1 MPFIFLSMIKNKVF
15 ISITIVLLLFLSLFI
30 FRNQLPT
37 SIYTGTDIRAIKKK
51 GVLKLVTAYNPTGF
65 FLYKDQKMG
74 FEYDFIKKFAESL
87 GVKLQ
92 VIIVNDPEQMRQKLL
107 TGEADIMAYNIPV
120 MNLPM
125 NYVEFSHPYVQ
136 TELVLVQRTVNK
148 KSPDYIGSVNNLAGR
163 TISVTE
169 QSPYLQTLSDI
180 RFDLNNNLNINMI
193 GNSKSPEDLIRMIS
207 ESKIDY
213 TVANKE
219 IALINKSYYKN
230 LDIGTTITPPQD
242 IAFSIHR
249 KHKNLLRT
257 LNRFID
263 NSRKDKTLYALY
275 NQYFK
280 TSRLTLETDVSNERG
295 AVLST
300 EAISAYDGLIQ
311 KYAAEVNWDWRLVA
325 SLIWQESRFKPTA
338 RSWAGATG
346 LMQLMPATA
355 RRFGLNT
362 MQEIYQPE
370 LNIKTGTKYI
380 AWLENFWKEIQDD
393 TERKKFIMGSYN
405 AGEGHVKDAQ
415 RLAKKYGY
423 DTQKW
428 DGNVEYFLLNKS
440 KPAFYND
447 PVCKYGYCRGSEPF
461 NYVRSIIKKYSSYT
475 STYSSQHTAAYNFS
489 LDFSPVYDMGID
501 DNSSTSLVK
510 RQLFDQK
517 EVFQERSILKTD
529 TNNSINHLK
538 PKNPDRMELKKNT
551 KPSNQLFKKK
561 NLFRNQ

>member
-1 MPFIFLSMIKNKVF
+1 MAKSKVL
-15 ISITIVLLLFLSLFI
+15 ISISIVLLLFLSLFI
-30 FRNQLPT
+30 FRNFLPVN
-37 SIYTGTDIRAIKKK
+37 IYAGSDIRAIKKK

-74 FEYDFIKKFAESL
+74 FEYDFIEKFAESI
-87 GVKLQ
+87 GVKLK
-92 VIIVNDPEQMRQKLL
+92 VIVVNHPEEMRQKLL

-120 MNLPM
+120 MNTPM
-125 NYVEFSHPYVQ
+125 QFVEFSHPYVQ
-136 TELVLVQRTVNK
+136 TELVLVQRKVNK
-148 KSPDYIGSVNNLAGR
+148 KSPDYIGSVNALGGR

-169 QSPYLQTLSDI
+169 QSPYLQSLSDI
-180 RFDLNNNLNINMI
+180 RFDLNNNLGIDMI
-193 GNSKSPEDLIRMIS
+193 GDSKSPEDLIRMVSDSSIN
-207 ESKIDY
+207 Y

-219 IALINKSYYKN
+219 IALINKSYFNN
-230 LDIGTTITPPQD
+230 LDIETTITPPQD
-242 IAFSIHR
+242 IAFTIHR

-263 NSRKDKTLYALY
+263 NSRKDQTLYALY

-280 TSRLTLETDVSNERG
+280 TSRLTLETTNGVNKVDD
-295 AVLST
+295 ALLSK
-300 EAISAYDGLIQ
+300 EAISVYDGLIQ
-311 KYAAEVNWDWRLVA
+311 KYAAEINWDWRLVA
-325 SLIWQESRFKPTA
+325 SLIWQESKFKPTA

-355 RRFGLNT
+355 RRFGLNST
-362 MQEIYQPE
+362 QEILHPE

-380 AWLENFWKEIQDD
+380 AWLENFWKEIIDD

-423 DTQKW
+423 DAYKW

-461 NYVRSIIKKYSSYT
+461 NYVRSIIKKYSLYT
-475 STYSSQHTAAYNFS
+475 AKYSSSHTATYNFS
-489 LDFSPVYDMGID
+489 LDFSPIYDMGVD
-501 DNSSTSLVK
+501 VNSSSPGLVRK
-510 RQLFDQK
+510 QLFEKND
-517 EVFQERSILKTD
+517 VFQERSILNTD
-529 TNNSINHLK
+529 TNNSVNNLK
-538 PKNPDRMELKKNT
+538 PKNPDRMQLKQNT
-551 KPSNQLFKKK
+551 TPSNQLFRKKDV
-561 NLFRNQ
+561 FRNQ